1 MGRKRKANLEVEYE
15 LERQNQELKQQIAKL
30 KKQLKEF
37 ERIERA
43 DKKETSKPSPIIKPV
58 KKECPKCGAFLK
70 SSELPFGV
78 MDICESGCGYRNVS
92 ANKKSTK

>member
-1 MGRKRKANLEVEYE
+1 MGRKRKANLEIEYE
-15 LERQNQELKQQIAKL
+15 LERQNKDLKQQIAKL

-37 ERIERA
+37 AKVEKE
-43 DKKETSKPSPIIKPV
+43 DKKEPFKTSPIVKPL
-58 KKECPKCGAFLK
+58 KKECPKCGAVLK

-92 ANKKSTK
+92 ANKKTVK

>member
-1 MGRKRKANLEVEYE
+1 MGRKRKASLEVEYE
-15 LERQNQELKQQIAKL
+15 LERQNKDLKQQIAKL

-37 ERIERA
+37 AKVEKE
-43 DKKETSKPSPIIKPV
+43 DKKEPSKIPIVKPV

-78 MDICESGCGYRNVS
+78 LDICESGCGYRNVS
-92 ANKKSTK
+92 ANKKTVK